1 MHPNKMHPNNKN
13 NKVKNTSYIVFIGI
27 MGAFAGILFG
37 MDTGVISGALP
48 LIKNVY
54 KTSDTMEEWI
64 TSGILIGA
72 FIGAIGSNWLCRYYG
87 RKTTLLICGV
97 IYIIGSILSAVS
109 ISPFMLVWFRILLG
123 LAVGMSS
130 YVSPLYLSEISP
142 KKIRGRLITLY
153 QFMITVGILI
163 AYLTDALFT
172 YFDSWRWMLGIA
184 VVPAVILFIG
194 AFFLP
199 KSPRWL
205 FLKGKKERAIEIL
218 KTIHSKD
225 EAKIEASELELVI
238 KNKKSSNTF
247 SWLSKGFFKRVLFL
261 GIVLQLL
268 QQFSGI
274 NATIY
279 YAPIMFAKMGF
290 GTPMQIMW
298 ITVIIGAVNVL
309 STIFTIVYIDKFGR
323 RSILMTGLLI
333 MIISCA
339 LIAICLLLQG
349 KAWSEYCVV
358 IFILTFIIGFAISMG
373 PIVWII
379 CAEIFPLKARDL
391 GITITTSANWVGD
404 FLVVFTFL
412 SILKNI
418 GAPATFFIFAAINLL
433 ALIIVL
439 LFVPETKGVSLEHIE
454 ENLISGKALRK
465 LGY

>member
-1 MHPNKMHPNNKN
+1 
-13 NKVKNTSYIVFIGI
+13 
-27 MGAFAGILFG
+27 
-37 MDTGVISGALP
+37 
-48 LIKNVY
+48 
-54 KTSDTMEEWI
+54 
-64 TSGILIGA
+64 
-72 FIGAIGSNWLCRYYG
+72 
-87 RKTTLLICGV
+87 
-97 IYIIGSILSAVS
+97 
-109 ISPFMLVWFRILLG
+109 
-123 LAVGMSS
+123 
-130 YVSPLYLSEISP
+130 
-142 KKIRGRLITLY
+142 
-153 QFMITVGILI
+153 MITVGILI

-279 YAPIMFAKMGF
+279 YTPIMFAKMGF
-290 GTPMQIMW
+290 GTPIQIMW

-418 GAPATFFIFAAINLL
+418 GAPATFFIFAAINIL

-454 ENLISGKALRK
+454 ENLISGKTLRK
-465 LGY
+465 LGD